1 MNRPPIIRLS
11 AVVVVAVSAS
21 LVTSAGAADAPTT
34 DAVASAAAALA
45 EHLDSHQSESSEATT
60 AVEDADGAAAAIDEA
75 TAAHLHDEELAAL
88 SVLVAERVPDID
100 SEALLAAWTSTS
112 DQRRRVVLAALSQTG
127 DPYKFAAAGPD
138 AFDCSGLSTYAWGTV
153 GVELFHYSRRQID
166 DAAAIERTQLQ
177 PGDLVWR
184 PGHVMIY
191 LGVDDLIVNAVQP
204 GKPVTIKRWG
214 KVQRFGNPIHDPLPT
229 IEDIPEP

>member
-1 MNRPPIIRLS
+1 MNRPPSIRLS
-11 AVVVVAVSAS
+11 VAT
-21 LVTSAGAADAPTT
+21 LVAISVLLTSPAGAAETPIGDP
-34 DAVASAAAALA
+34 VAAAASALA
-45 EHLDSHQSESSEATT
+45 EHVDSDHPTHPHEVVT
-60 AVEDADGAAAAIDEA
+60 VDAPSAGDGVSDAP
-75 TAAHLHDEELAAL
+75 LHGEELTAL
-88 SVLVAERVPDID
+88 ALLVAERVPEID
-100 SEALLAAWTSTS
+100 PEQLVAAWTGTT
-112 DQRRRVVLAALSQTG
+112 DQRRRVVLAALAQTG

-138 AFDCSGLSTYAWGTV
+138 AFDCSGLSTYAWGTA

-166 DAAAIERTQLQ
+166 DATAIERSQLQ

-214 KVQRFGNPIHDPLPT
+214 KVQRFGNPIHDPLATP
-229 IEDIPEP
+229 EDTPEP